1 MDFFLYFCARISF
14 NKRTNLPMNSRV
26 FSYIIICL
34 LSLLPQCMLA
44 QDSDEKLVEFF
55 SENATM
61 EDDPKKGNYN
71 ITIFSPDGQWKMQLN
86 YYSDSMFGVFGNKE
100 FRLDGDGKYYNYAR
114 NPKNDMVFYSFV
126 DMNVTVTDEG
136 NCTRIKANCL
146 TNNKTRFKV
155 EATIGNPE
163 PKETRTDDLGYAR
176 VQPNSFYG
184 TYVIH
189 AENENYKLSY
199 GIVGDELLGT
209 FYRADLLVPELHDK
223 KANKDIKFLNATAV
237 HTKDGEN
244 TIMNIDLLSEDLV
257 LYKLTMFNGPHDVEI
272 KEEKDIT
279 FTQVVLQDLSDMYG
293 CYQFGAMNSDYQV
306 AIAVKSEAFASGKT
320 EWAKDDLL
328 MQYTN
333 LLVSADNSF
342 VDIFDISVRMEV
354 KDKLVLVYAD
364 VTSMDGTLYHVTM
377 RYEQNG
383 YMPEPEETVNIDFG
397 HVSMIDYSQG
407 LGLVGFGA
415 VKPGEYQMRF
425 YLNATK
431 LEGEFTGDDFYM
443 DACDMMVVTGN
454 TYVFHDAKYVKA
466 NMEKDGDKTMITVDM
481 LGVDDVLYHGTMYI
495 DNLNCLQEEVLYTA
509 DMTDDIYMVALQMGN
524 ENDYAEYTMQLQ
536 DIDNVFDDDDM
547 IVGDGS
553 VFSFYFGHSGT
564 GIDGQYAMSDGT
576 LADDQIQTFYENGC
590 EVRVGTV
597 AGTLSLELVEPLTL
611 KIEDQ
616 TVKTNYYMINFKLLG
631 QNGTIYN
638 GEGSNYLLCIDLEG
652 DFVDIIEDSQT
663 AINEALAEHG
673 LKVRKVLKGG
683 KIIVEKDG
691 SEYDTQGRKLN

>member
-1 MDFFLYFCARISF
+1 
-14 NKRTNLPMNSRV
+14 MNSRV

-34 LSLLPQCMLA
+34 LSFLPQCLLA
-44 QDSDEKLVEFF
+44 QDSDEKLVEFV

-223 KANKDIKFLNATAV
+223 NANKDIKFLNATAV

-293 CYQFGAMNSDYQV
+293 CFQFGAANDDYQMSI
-306 AIAVKSEAFASGKT
+306 AIKSDAIGGGKSEWT
-320 EWAKDDLL
+320 KDDLL

-333 LLVSADNSF
+333 LFVSADNSF
-342 VDIFDISVRMEV
+342 VDIFDINVRMEV
-354 KDKLVLVYAD
+354 KDKLAFVYAD
-364 VTSMDGTLYHVTM
+364 VTSMDGVLYHVTM
-377 RYEQNG
+377 RQEQNG

-466 NMEKDGDKTMITVDM
+466 NMEKDGDKTLITVNM

-536 DIDNVFDDDDM
+536 NIDNVFDDDDM

-564 GIDGQYAMSDGT
+564 GIDGQYAMSEGT
-576 LADDQIQTFYENGC
+576 LANDQIQTFYENGC

-663 AINEALAEHG
+663 AISEALAEHG

-683 KIIVEKDG
+683 KIIVEKAG
-691 SEYDTQGRKLN
+691 SEYDTQGRKLK